1 MPPAATKSA
10 PFILVHGDDEL
21 GVQQRARALFQQW
34 SAELGGM
41 DHETIEATASNAGAA
56 LQAIGKL
63 REALQ
68 TLPFFGSGKAIW
80 FKDCNFLA
88 DDRTS
93 ASAAVTEAL
102 VELAQELKAFPWD
115 KVRLVLS
122 AGKVDKRK
130 TFYKTAEK
138 IGSVEVCAGWSS
150 DDREWTGK
158 SELAATTLLRER
170 KKEAEEEALALL
182 VTFVGPNPRLLASE
196 VEKLCLFVGDRARI
210 ESRDV
215 EAVVT
220 RQKQARA
227 FALGDALGDRNL
239 PAALKC
245 LDEELWEMQFD
256 KQRSEIGLL
265 YGLISKVRAMLFAKE
280 LLRLGWVKSTTEYYR
295 FKSALEG
302 VPADKLP
309 KTRQFNPLALNPF
322 VLFRAAQQC
331 ARYSQAELARAMDLL
346 LECNL
351 RLVSSQIDEALLLQQ
366 TLVRIIGGAP
376 PALAGSAA
384 RR

>member
-1 MPPAATKSA
+1 MPPAAAQSA
-10 PFILVHGDDEL
+10 PLVLVHGDDDL
-21 GVQQRARALFQQW
+21 SVQQRARALFQQW

-41 DHETIEATASNAGAA
+41 DHETIDATAANGGAA

-68 TLPFFGSGKAIW
+68 TLPFFGSGKAVW

-93 ASAAVTEAL
+93 GSAAVTEAL
-102 VELAQELKAFPWD
+102 VELAQELKSFPWD
-115 KVRLVLS
+115 KVRLVIS

-130 TFYKTAEK
+130 TFYKTVEK
-138 IGSVEVCAGWSS
+138 TGAVEQFASWSL
-150 DDREWTGK
+150 DDKDWAFKCEQ
-158 SELAATTLLRER
+158 AATALLRER
-170 KKEAEEEALALL
+170 RQDVSEEALALL

-196 VEKLCLFVGDRARI
+196 VEKLSLYVGARARV
-210 ESRDV
+210 EAADV

-239 PAALKC
+239 PSALKC

-280 LLRLGWVKSTTEYYR
+280 LLRLGHIKAGGEYFR
-295 FKSALEG
+295 FKSALEK
-302 VPADKLP
+302 VPGDNLP
-309 KTRQFNPLALNPF
+309 KTKQFNPLALNPF
-322 VLFRAAQQC
+322 VLFRAAQQS
-331 ARYSQAELARAMDLL
+331 ARYTQAELVRAMDLL

-351 RLVSSQIDEALLLQQ
+351 RLVGSSLDEVLLLQQ
-366 TLVRIIGGAP
+366 TLVRIIGGAT
-376 PALAGSAA
+376 PASGGAA
-384 RR
+384 KR

>member
-1 MPPAATKSA
+1 MPPAAAQSA
-10 PFILVHGDDEL
+10 PLVLVCGEDDL

-34 SAELGGM
+34 SGELGGM
-41 DHETIEATASNAGAA
+41 DHEIIDAAVPNAGAA

-68 TLPFFGSGKAIW
+68 TLPFFGSGKAVW

-93 ASAAVTEAL
+93 TSAAVTEAL
-102 VELAQELKAFPWD
+102 AELAQELKAFSWD
-115 KVRLVLS
+115 KVRLVIS

-130 TFYKTAEK
+130 TFYKTIEK
-138 IGSVEVCAGWSS
+138 AGRVENLAGWSLE
-150 DDREWTGK
+150 DKDWVVRCEQ
-158 SELAATTLLRER
+158 AAGALLRER
-170 KKEAEEEALALL
+170 GKEISDEALALL
-182 VTFVGPNPRLLASE
+182 VSFIGPHPRLLASE
-196 VEKLCLFVGDRARI
+196 VEKLSLYAGARARL
-210 ESRDV
+210 EAADV

-280 LLRLGWVKSTTEYYR
+280 LLRLGFIKAGGEYFR
-295 FKSALEG
+295 FKSALEKI
-302 VPADKLP
+302 PADKLP

-322 VLFRAAQQC
+322 VLFRAAQHC
-331 ARYSQAELARAMDLL
+331 ARYTQAELVRAMDLL

-351 RLVSSQIDEALLLQQ
+351 RLVSSQLDQTLLLQQ

-376 PALAGSAA
+376 PAAAGAGTQ
-384 RR
+384 R

>member
-1 MPPAATKSA
+1 MPPAAAKSA
-10 PFILVHGDDEL
+10 TFILIHGDDDL

-41 DHETIEATASNAGAA
+41 DHEIIDATASNAGAA

-68 TLPFFGSGKAIW
+68 TLPFFGSGKAVW

-102 VELAQELKAFPWD
+102 VELAQELKSFPWD
-115 KVRLVLS
+115 KVRLLIS

-138 IGSVEVCAGWSS
+138 VGGVEVCAGWSLE
-150 DDREWTGK
+150 DKDWVFKCEQ
-158 SELAATTLLRER
+158 AANAILRER
-170 KKEAEEEALALL
+170 KKEATEEALALL
-182 VTFVGPNPRLLASE
+182 VTFIGPHPRLLASE
-196 VEKLCLFVGDRARI
+196 VEKLSLFVGDRARI

-245 LDEELWEMQFD
+245 LDQELWEMQFD
-256 KQRSEIGLL
+256 KKRSEIGLL
-265 YGLISKVRAMLFAKE
+265 YGLISKVRAMLFVKE
-280 LLRLGWVKSTTEYYR
+280 LLRLGWIKAGRDYQP
-295 FKSALEG
+295 FKSELEK
-302 VPADKLP
+302 VPADRLP
-309 KTRQFNPLALNPF
+309 KSKQFNPLALNPF

-331 ARYSQAELARAMDLL
+331 VHYTPAELVRAMDLL

-351 RLVSSQIDEALLLQQ
+351 RLVGSSLDEVLLLQQ
-366 TLVRIIGGAP
+366 TLVRIIGGAA
-376 PALAGSAA
+376 PASGAA
-384 RR
+384 AKR